1 MATGMATDMDTR
13 EVITM
18 ATTDPT
24 GATGITTVTDIMVD
38 APMVAGATDLDLIIA
53 TPGKS

>member
-1 MATGMATDMDTR
+1 MATGMDTR

-38 APMVAGATDLDLIIA
+38 APMVTGATDLDLIIA

>member
-1 MATGMATDMDTR
+1 MATGMDTR

-38 APMVAGATDLDLIIA
+38 VTGATDLDLIIA